1 MKKAKKT
8 FKKFEDWHPADI
20 KQKLGV
26 IQLLKSVPLQN
37 WIHVSGEIPNKFT
50 EFIEGRRISLLKHY
64 SQWNE
69 TELFGRFISPL
80 LETINFSGDYFDMF
94 HERSLSAK
102 IGGYAVSGYV
112 DGMVASGQY
121 EPEYPYFF
129 IHEYKKNKGTD
140 ADPEGQLVI
149 TMLAAAT
156 LNETKEPLYGCFVM
170 GKFWHF
176 VYLENNEYSVS
187 EGFDATSERELTII
201 WLVLEKTK
209 KMIAAK
215 CNEPVL
221 E

>member
-1 MKKAKKT
+1 MKKKKT
-8 FKKFEDWHPADI
+8 FKKFEDWQPADI

-37 WIHVSGEIPNKFT
+37 WIDVAGEIPHKFT
-50 EFIEGRRISLLKHY
+50 DFIEARRISLLKHY

-69 TELFGRFISPL
+69 TELFGRFISPI
-80 LETINFSGDYFDMF
+80 LETVNFSSDHFELF
-94 HERSLSAK
+94 HERILSAK
-102 IGGYAVSGYV
+102 IGEYAVSGYV

-121 EPEYPYFF
+121 EPESPYFF
-129 IHEYKKNKGTD
+129 IHEYKKTKGTD

-149 TMLAAAT
+149 TMLAAGALSEST
-156 LNETKEPLYGCFVM
+156 EPLYGCFVL

-176 VYLENNEYSVS
+176 VYLEGNEYCVS

-201 WLVLEKTK
+201 WLVLDKTK

-215 CNEPVL
+215 CGEPAL
-221 E
+221 G